1 MKLLTIS
8 SADITSTIF
17 ALSNVKMT
25 HFHDRKVTMHPGA
38 PGHEYV
44 SHEAGTRLRVSGMCQ
59 YLPCHVAGG
68 VVSKEQMVNI
78 RPRETVFVII
88 HQTLIYYIS

>member
-1 MKLLTIS
+1 
-8 SADITSTIF
+8 
-17 ALSNVKMT
+17 
-25 HFHDRKVTMHPGA
+25 MHPGA

-44 SHEAGTRLRVSGMCQ
+44 SHEAGTRLRVSSMCQ
-59 YLPCHVAGG
+59 YPPCHVAGD

-78 RPRETVFVII
+78 RSRETVFVII